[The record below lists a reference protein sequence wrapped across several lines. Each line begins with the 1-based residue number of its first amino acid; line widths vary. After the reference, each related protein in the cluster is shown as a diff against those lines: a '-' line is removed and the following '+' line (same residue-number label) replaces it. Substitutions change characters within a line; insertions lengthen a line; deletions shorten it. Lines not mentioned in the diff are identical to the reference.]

1 MPRHTHEPIEPIR
14 HLSSLQRGE
23 GCPRGRRTASGARA
37 AVYAGLMLVCGAIV
51 CGRSVAHAQINGDP
65 IDTSEAVDT
74 TAATLPR
81 DFDLLSLGVEFVPSP
96 GGGTFFDGYKRLG
109 GAVESLGARMAPM
122 VNIRLATAGP
132 LRICLQSTYARAS
145 FTDIYGVIDSISN
158 PYMRGAAALVD
169 QFSATAIPVMA
180 GVEYAPV
187 RSQFTTY
194 VGVGVGLAFNNVD
207 WSTIVRSQSIVDF
220 YRPGANVKSAGVGP
234 AARVYAGTDFRFDR
248 NYWGQGSVRGIF
260 MEASY
265 LLLPVNRDFFTAIR
279 GSGKGIE
286 SPPDHDSGVLDLG
299 GFAFTIGLN
308 LQMVRR

>member
-1 MPRHTHEPIEPIR
+1 MPRHTHEPIDPIR
-14 HLSSLQRGE
+14 HPSS
-23 GCPRGRRTASGARA
+23 PARRAGVRA
-37 AVYAGLMLVCGAIV
+37 VVYAGLMLICGAAV
-51 CGRSVAHAQINGDP
+51 GGGTTAHAQINGDP
-65 IDTSEAVDT
+65 IDTHESVDT
-74 TAATLPR
+74 TATPPPR
-81 DFDLLSLGVEFVPSP
+81 DFDLLSVGVEFVPSP
-96 GGGTFFDGYKRLG
+96 GGGTFFAGYERLG
-109 GAVESLGARMAPM
+109 GAVESLDARAAPM

-158 PYMRGAAALVD
+158 PYARGAAALVD

-194 VGVGVGLAFNNVD
+194 VGAGIGLAFNTVD

-220 YRPGANVKSAGVGP
+220 YRPGANVKSSGVGP
-234 AARVYAGTDFRFDR
+234 AARLYVGTDFRFDR
-248 NYWGQGSVRGIF
+248 NYWSQGSVRGIF

-265 LLLPVNRDFFTAIR
+265 LLLPVNRDFFAAIR

-286 SPPDHDSGVLDLG
+286 NPPDHDSGVLDLG

-308 LQMVRR
+308 LQMVRH